1 VIRRRE
7 FITLLGGAA
16 TAWPLAARAQEPG
29 RTYRLGGL
37 SPSPRETP
45 QNVALFEEL
54 RRSGFIE
61 GQNLAID
68 WRVYGQRV
76 EQVSEFA
83 SELVRARADVIMA
96 GGDFGIR
103 AAQQATATIPIVGFT
118 DDMLG
123 SRLVSSLAHP
133 GGNTTGVSLLATEL
147 DGKRQEIL
155 IEAAP
160 GVRRM
165 VAFADIGTSSPQQ
178 LQALKD
184 AARVRGV
191 ELSTRQVAKAEEIA
205 SAIDSAKASN
215 AGAVNILASPLLFA
229 NRKIIIERAAT
240 LHLPAI
246 YQWPE
251 VAEEG
256 GCIGYGP
263 RLVKLYRDLLARQVT
278 KILRGAKP
286 ADLPVEQPTN
296 FELVVNLRT
305 AKAIGHEVPAG
316 LVLRADKV
324 IE

>member
-1 VIRRRE
+1 M
-7 FITLLGGAA
+7 
-16 TAWPLAARAQEPG
+16 LAARRLLGPLLLRRRSRAG
-29 RTYRLGGL
+29 RTA
-37 SPSPRETP
+37 SAACPPAHVKP

-61 GQNLAID
+61 GQNLTID
-68 WRVYGQRV
+68 WREYGQRV
-76 EQVSEFA
+76 ELVSEFA
-83 SELVRARADVIMA
+83 PELVKARVDVIMA

-123 SRLVSSLAHP
+123 SRLVNSLAHP
-133 GGNTTGVSLLATEL
+133 GGNTTGVSLLATDL

-160 GVRRM
+160 GLRRM
-165 VAFADIGTSSPQQ
+165 AAFADSGTSSPQQ
-178 LQALKD
+178 LQALRD
-184 AARVRGV
+184 AAHARGV
-191 ELSTRQVAKAEEIA
+191 ELSIHQVAKAEEIA
-205 SAIDSAKASN
+205 PAIDAAKASN
-215 AGAVNILASPLLFA
+215 AAALNILASPLLFA
-229 NRKIIIERAAT
+229 NRKIIIERAAA
-240 LHLPAI
+240 LRLPAI

-256 GCIGYGP
+256 GLIGYGP
-263 RLVKLYRDLLARQVT
+263 RLVQLYRDLLAMQFV

-296 FELVVNLRT
+296 FGLVINLRT
-305 AKAIGHEVPAG
+305 AKEIGHQIPAT
-316 LVLRADKV
+316 LVLRADEV